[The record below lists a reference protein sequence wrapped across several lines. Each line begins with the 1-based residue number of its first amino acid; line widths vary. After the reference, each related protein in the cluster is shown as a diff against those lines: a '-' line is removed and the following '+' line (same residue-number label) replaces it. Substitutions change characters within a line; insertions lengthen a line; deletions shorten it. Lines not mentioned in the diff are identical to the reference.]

1 VTEQN
6 GWPVSGGF
14 GRLNHTIEKT
24 VAKMV
29 AGKIGVSVKARQF
42 PCRKLKGDYFLLT
55 GPLMGDPE
63 SLAFPPSPPVGPSK

>member
-1 VTEQN
+1 M
-6 GWPVSGGF
+6 
-14 GRLNHTIEKT
+14 NHTIEKT

-55 GPLMGDPE
+55 GPLMGDP
-63 SLAFPPSPPVGPSK
+63 